1 MSVASI
7 PIPTMRMSLLYNALI
22 AMDRLARGFKWV
34 EAAWGP
40 VLTCPALSP
49 VAIHGWTTRAL
60 KLELS
65 DEQCTTQWTTLAAH
79 ADLTIAGLSRL
90 TQVHGRDIV
99 AIDRPGGIVP
109 RADGQSTARPDVLL
123 AIRVADCVPLLIADR
138 RTGAVAA
145 VHAGWRGTA
154 AGIAHAAI
162 GHMHAHYGTNPGDVI
177 AAVGPSIGPCS
188 YIVGEDVR
196 GAFRAAGWGE
206 APVGS
211 WFANVENA
219 TPNSQPPTSNLTLDL
234 WRANRDQL
242 IDAGVPQQSVY
253 VAELCTACNPNAF
266 YSYRRDGKG
275 TGRMVGFIAR
285 KTPSGFGP

>member
-1 MSVASI
+1 
-7 PIPTMRMSLLYNALI
+7 MRMRLLYNALT
-22 AMDRLARGFKWV
+22 AMDRPARGFEWV
-34 EAAWGP
+34 EASWGP

-60 KLELS
+60 KLELP
-65 DEQCTTQWTTLAAH
+65 DERCASQWTALAAY
-79 ADLTIAGLSRL
+79 ADLTITELSRL

-99 AIDRPGGIVP
+99 AIDRPGGVVT

-123 AIRVADCVPLLIADR
+123 AIRVADCVPLLVADR

-154 AGIAHAAI
+154 AGIAHAAVA
-162 GHMHAHYGTNPGDVI
+162 HMSAQYGTTPGDVV

-188 YIVGEDVR
+188 YIVGEEVR
-196 GAFRAAGWGE
+196 AAFRESGWGE
-206 APVGS
+206 AQVGA
-211 WFANVENA
+211 WFVER
-219 TPNSQPPTSNLTLDL
+219 SDLRLDL

-242 IDAGVPQQSVY
+242 VQAGVPATAVY
-253 VAELCTACNPNAF
+253 VAELCTACNEDAF

-285 KTPSGFGP
+285 RNVPALGSGL